1 MDFAQLKAKLPSIGK
16 HPFESEEV
24 KKHNKADTKAGGT
37 KLFKDERVR
46 DVVECSNCSKPCCI
60 YSLYSLNSKQHY
72 NLSKDQQKGKL
83 AELELFKDSDYV
95 CGDKC
100 PVEPFVTKQSIKCG
114 QFVESMYYGFAK
126 SNKGKGEVNAVCC
139 FCSNDEDL
147 VEKEIVMEKLDTT
160 KSPLPICQDCF
171 DRNISPPVVN
181 TVTNFATKATVNKKR
196 KKKQLDSA
204 VAKNYR
210 KGRKKS

>member
-1 MDFAQLKAKLPSIGK
+1 M
-16 HPFESEEV
+16 
-24 KKHNKADTKAGGT
+24 
-37 KLFKDERVR
+37 FKGERVR
-46 DVVECSNCSKPCCI
+46 DVVECSNCSKPRCI
-60 YSLYSLNSKQHY
+60 YSSYSLSSKQHY
-72 NLSKDQQKGKL
+72 NLSKDVQKKKL
-83 AELELFKDSDYV
+83 AELELFKDSDYI

-126 SNKGKGEVNAVCC
+126 SKGKGKVIAICC

-147 VEKEIVMEKLDTT
+147 VEKEEVMLKLGTT

-171 DRNISPPVVN
+171 GRNISPPVVN
-181 TVTNFATKATVNKKR
+181 AVTNFATKATMTKKR
-196 KKKQLDSA
+196 KKKQLDAA